1 MMSSNQEKDFKIIFL
16 NTLIFL
22 IPLSFILGN
31 TIININII
39 LIILSS
45 IVFFKKRLF
54 QIKFFFFDKLLLS
67 FFLLIQFTG
76 FYNGIYFYV
85 NDLWPSTF
93 SAILKSI
100 SFLRFFLL
108 YIVIRFLISKDYL
121 NFKYFF
127 ISSAFFSLF
136 VSIDIFYQAIHGED
150 IFGYKSIDGLRK
162 LSGPFN
168 DEYIAG
174 SYIQRFSLFTFFILP
189 IFHKDRLKKTQLFLV
204 PILFIMFLTGIIL
217 SGNRMPLILFILT
230 TVLILIF
237 HKNTRKYFILFIII
251 VPITLSILYNTNIT
265 VKNNYNSFYG
275 NIERIVKIITS
286 ENLKNKINNKYAPS
300 HLREFATFYDT
311 WLMNKYFGGGI
322 KNFRYY
328 CHVRPNLDK
337 NSKFICNMHPHNY
350 YLEIL
355 TETGIFG
362 FIIILT
368 FFIMIIYISIIKKY
382 FPNYSNKDKHFLVPF
397 VFLFFSEIFPLKTT
411 GSFFTTGNATYIFL
425 ILSIASALAIKY
437 NLIEKK

>member
-1 MMSSNQEKDFKIIFL
+1 M
-16 NTLIFL
+16 
-22 IPLSFILGN
+22 
-31 TIININII
+31 
-39 LIILSS
+39 
-45 IVFFKKRLF
+45 
-54 QIKFFFFDKLLLS
+54 
-67 FFLLIQFTG
+67 
-76 FYNGIYFYV
+76 
-85 NDLWPSTF
+85 
-93 SAILKSI
+93 
-100 SFLRFFLL
+100 
-108 YIVIRFLISKDYL
+108 
-121 NFKYFF
+121 
-127 ISSAFFSLF
+127 F

-189 IFHKDRLKKTQLFLV
+189 IFYKDKFKKIQLILV
-204 PILFIMFLTGIIL
+204 PILFIIFLTGIIL
-217 SGNRMPLILFILT
+217 SGNRIPLILFILT
-230 TVLILIF
+230 TILILIF

-411 GSFFTTGNATYIFL
+411 GSFFTTANSTYIFL
-425 ILSIASALAIKY
+425 ILSITSALAIKY

>member
-1 MMSSNQEKDFKIIFL
+1 MMSFNQEKDFKIIFL

-45 IVFFKKRLF
+45 ILFFKKSLF
-54 QIKFFFFDKLLLS
+54 QIKYFFFDKLLLC

-76 FYNGIYFYV
+76 LYNGIYFYV

-100 SFLRFFLL
+100 SFLRFLLL
-108 YIVIRFLISKDYL
+108 YIVIRFLISRNLL

-136 VSIDIFYQAIHGED
+136 VCIDIFYQAVHGED

-189 IFHKDRLKKTQLFLV
+189 IFYKDRLKKTQLFLV
-204 PILFIMFLTGIIL
+204 PILFMMFLTGIIL
-217 SGNRMPLILFILT
+217 SGNRMPLVLFILT
-230 TVLILIF
+230 TVLILLF

-251 VPITLSILYNTNIT
+251 VPITLSMLYNMNVT
-265 VKNNYNSFYG
+265 VKNNYDTFYG
-275 NIERIVKIITS
+275 NFKSIVKILTS
-286 ENLKNKINNKYAPS
+286 EHLKNKINNKNAPS

-362 FIIILT
+362 FIIIST
-368 FFIMIIYISIIKKY
+368 FFIMIIYISLIKKY
-382 FPNYSNKDKHFLVPF
+382 FPNYSNMDKHYLVPF
-397 VFLFFSEIFPLKTT
+397 IFLFFSEIFPLKTT
-411 GSFFTTGNATYIFL
+411 GSFFTTANSTYIFL
-425 ILSIASALAIKY
+425 ILSITSALAIKY

>member
-1 MMSSNQEKDFKIIFL
+1 M
-16 NTLIFL
+16 
-22 IPLSFILGN
+22 FI
-31 TIININII
+31 
-39 LIILSS
+39 
-45 IVFFKKRLF
+45 R
-54 QIKFFFFDKLLLS
+54 
-67 FFLLIQFTG
+67 FT
-76 FYNGIYFYV
+76 FC
-85 NDLWPSTF
+85 
-93 SAILKSI
+93 
-100 SFLRFFLL
+100 
-108 YIVIRFLISKDYL
+108 VIRFLISKNFL

-189 IFHKDRLKKTQLFLV
+189 IFYKDKFKKIQLILV
-204 PILFIMFLTGIIL
+204 PILFIIFLTGIIL
-217 SGNRMPLILFILT
+217 SGNRIPLILFILT
-230 TVLILIF
+230 TILILIF
-237 HKNTRKYFILFIII
+237 HKNTRKYFILFIIV
-251 VPITLSILYNTNIT
+251 VPITLSLLNMNVT

-275 NIERIVKIITS
+275 NVERIVKIITS
-286 ENLKNKINNKYAPS
+286 ENLKNKINNKNTPS

-311 WLMNKYFGGGI
+311 WLINKYFGGGI

-355 TETGIFG
+355 TETGISG
-362 FIIILT
+362 FIIVST

-382 FPNYSNKDKHFLVPF
+382 FPKYSNKDKHFLVPF
-397 VFLFFSEIFPLKTT
+397 MFLFFSEIFPLKTT
-411 GSFFTTGNATYIFL
+411 GSFFTTANSTYIFL
-425 ILSIASALAIKY
+425 ILSITSALAIKY